1 MEFGVQKRCGD
12 NILRF
17 PSWPSFTLIN
27 VLINDLFKKCHESFR
42 QSVIQL
48 KNEKP
53 NTVIYIWQE
62 KHHNLSYN
70 KLQKS
75 ISILIRISVL
85 LRVFMRGE
93 LSPTYQGYLPP
104 ETSPPLSCFY
114 DMIPLFLCF
123 SDQLTHKLYWAW
135 AAVKSVSQRT
145 LECSGFSLE
154 ETQLRP
160 MPVPHSAE
168 ARLDMDFSQKH
179 KLLDIWLFFLLP
191 LTWAEKES

>member
-1 MEFGVQKRCGD
+1 MSSQM
-12 NILRF
+12 IY
-17 PSWPSFTLIN
+17 
-27 VLINDLFKKCHESFR
+27 
-42 QSVIQL
+42 L
-48 KNEKP
+48 KNATSHLNSQSFSLKMR
-53 NTVIYIWQE
+53 NQTLLYIYDKKSIITSHTISS
-62 KHHNLSYN
+62 K
-70 KLQKS
+70 KS

-85 LRVFMRGE
+85 LRVFTRGE

-145 LECSGFSLE
+145 LECSRFSLE